1 MAPTRLDNWTI
12 HHKTVTESTNLDARG
27 GKPGDVFVADEQTA
41 GRGRLDHTWI
51 SSPGKNLML
60 SVVLDVGGISPQEVA
75 TLPLVVG
82 LAAAT
87 ATSLLLLRQTWIKWP
102 NDILFDG
109 RKLAGIL
116 CERHGDSVIAG
127 VGINVNQKTFAPEIA
142 LRATSLLQIDGRE
155 RELEM
160 VERAFL
166 RALAP
171 FYENWRENGFAAL
184 HPLVAA
190 IDALKGKQVS
200 VLQTDADPVP
210 VSGLCGG
217 IQNDGTLLVGGVP
230 VFAGEAHVIR
240 ARGGTERS

>member
-12 HHKTVTESTNLDARG
+12 HRKAVTESTNLDARA

-60 SVVLDVGGISPQEVA
+60 SVVLDVGGISPQEVT

-87 ATSLLLLRQTWIKWP
+87 ATNLLLLRQTWIKWP

-116 CERHGDSVIAG
+116 CERHGDNVIAG
-127 VGINVNQKTFAPEIA
+127 VGINVNQKVFAPEIA
-142 LRATSLLQIDGRE
+142 LRATSLLQIDGKE
-155 RELEM
+155 RPIEM
-160 VERAFL
+160 VQRAFL
-166 RALAP
+166 KTLAP
-171 FYENWRENGFAAL
+171 FYENWRQEGFASIY
-184 HPLVAA
+184 PLIAPC
-190 IDALKGKQVS
+190 DALKGKQIS
-200 VLQTDADPVP
+200 VAQSESDATPVT
-210 VSGLCGG
+210 GICGG
-217 IQNDGTLLVGGVP
+217 IQNDGTLLVGDTP
-230 VFAGEAHVIR
+230 VFAGEAHVLNV
-240 ARGGTERS
+240 

>member
-1 MAPTRLDNWTI
+1 MDTARLDNWI
-12 HHKTVTESTNLDARG
+12 VHHKTVTESTNLDARA

-51 SSPGKNLML
+51 SQPGKNLML
-60 SVVLDVGGISPQEVA
+60 SVVLDVAGIAPPEVA

-102 NDILFDG
+102 NDVMACG
-109 RKLAGIL
+109 RKLAGVL
-116 CERHGDSVIAG
+116 CERHGENVIAG
-127 VGINVNQKTFAPEIA
+127 VGINVNQKVFAPEIA

-155 RELEM
+155 RPLEM
-160 VERAFL
+160 VLCAFL
-166 RALAP
+166 KTLSP
-171 FYENWRENGFAAL
+171 FCDDWRRGGFPAL

-190 IDALKGKQVS
+190 CDWLKGRSVS
-200 VLQTDADPVP
+200 VLQTDTDSAP

-217 IQNDGTLLVGGVP
+217 IQSDGTLLVGGTS
-230 VFAGEAHVIR
+230 VFAGEAHVIGKDL
-240 ARGGTERS
+240 A

>member
-1 MAPTRLDNWTI
+1 MKLDSWTI
-12 HHKTVTESTNLDARG
+12 HHKAVTESTNLDARG

-41 GRGRLDHTWI
+41 GRGRLDHTWL
-51 SSPGKNLML
+51 SPPGKNLML
-60 SVVLDVGGISPQEVA
+60 SVVLDVGGISPSEVA

-87 ATSLLLLRQTWIKWP
+87 ATSLLLLRETWIKWP
-102 NDILFDG
+102 NDILICN

-127 VGINVNQKTFAPEIA
+127 VGINVNQKVFAPEIA
-142 LRATSLLQIDGRE
+142 LHATSLLQIDGKE
-155 RELEM
+155 RPLEM
-160 VERAFL
+160 VGRAFL
-166 RALAP
+166 KTLEP
-171 FYENWRENGFAAL
+171 FYENWRQNGFAAL

-190 IDALKGKQVS
+190 CDALKGKQVS

-217 IQNDGTLLVGGVP
+217 IQRDGTLLVGDTP
-230 VFAGEAHVIR
+230 IFAGEAHV
-240 ARGGTERS
+240 AQV

>member
-1 MAPTRLDNWTI
+1 MDQTRLDNWTI
-12 HHKTVTESTNLDARG
+12 HHKAVTESTNLDARA

-41 GRGRLDHTWI
+41 GRGRLDHAWL
-51 SSPGKNLML
+51 SPPGQNLTL
-60 SVVLDVGGISPQEVA
+60 SVVLDVGGVVPSEVA

-102 NDILFDG
+102 NDVLVDG

-127 VGINVNQKTFAPEIA
+127 VGINVNQKVFAPEIA
-142 LRATSLLQIDGRE
+142 LRATSLLQIDGKE
-155 RELEM
+155 RPLEM
-160 VERAFL
+160 VRRAFL
-166 RALAP
+166 KTLEP
-171 FYENWRENGFAAL
+171 FYGNWRQNGFATI

-190 IDALKGKQVS
+190 CDALKGKQVS
-200 VLQTDADPVP
+200 VLQTDTDASP

-217 IQNDGTLLVGGVP
+217 IQPDGTLLVGDTP
-230 VFAGEAHVIR
+230 VFAGEAHV
-240 ARGGTERS
+240 RGGY

>member
-1 MAPTRLDNWTI
+1 MEGTALDGWTVY
-12 HHKTVTESTNLDARG
+12 HKAVTESTNLDARA
-27 GKPGDVFVADEQTA
+27 GKPGDVFTADEQTA

-51 SSPGKNLML
+51 SEPGKNLMA

-102 NDILFDG
+102 NDILLDG

-142 LRATSLLQIDGRE
+142 LRATSLLQIDGKE

-171 FYENWRENGFAAL
+171 FYDDWRQNGFAAL

-190 IDALKGKQVS
+190 CDALKGKQVS
-200 VLQTDADPVP
+200 VQQTDADPTP
-210 VSGLCGG
+210 VSGPCGG
-217 IQNDGTLLVGGVP
+217 IQPDGTLLVGDTP
-230 VFAGEAHVIR
+230 IFAGEAHV
-240 ARGGTERS
+240 A